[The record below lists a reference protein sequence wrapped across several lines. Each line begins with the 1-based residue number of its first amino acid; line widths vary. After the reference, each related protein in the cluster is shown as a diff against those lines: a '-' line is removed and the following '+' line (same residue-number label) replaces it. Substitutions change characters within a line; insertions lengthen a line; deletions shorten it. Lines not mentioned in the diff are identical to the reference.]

1 MSVAGP
7 VRCGRCG
14 QVIGVY
20 EPLVVQAGDVL
31 RESSLA
37 ADPLLSTTLEAA
49 LYHRECDSVGEP
61 TTPPAKS
68 TS

>member
-1 MSVAGP
+1 
-7 VRCGRCG
+7 
-14 QVIGVY
+14 VIGVY